1 MTIPFTN
8 IPSNLRTPLFFAEF
22 DNSQANTA
30 STTQRTLIIGQ
41 ALPESSL
48 PANVPLLVSST
59 ATVAG
64 LAGAGSMLHGQ
75 MAAYLANDTAG
86 EVYLLPLSDTDAM
99 VAATGKITVT
109 TPASA
114 TGVIS
119 LYIGGIR
126 VQTTVVAT
134 DDANAVATALAAA
147 IEGKPELP
155 VTVVHTES
163 VAAEDG
169 IIVLTAKN
177 KGAHGNN
184 IDLRLNY
191 LGSAG
196 GEVTPDSLVLTI
208 TPMAGGAGTP
218 ELAGGLAN
226 LQDRTFDFIINP
238 YTDTTSLD
246 AIKAFLSDST
256 GRWSYSQQ
264 LYGHSFAAQSGT
276 YGQLTAAGELR
287 NDQHASLLGMH
298 NSPTPAYI
306 WSAAY
311 VGAIAQS
318 LRNDPGR
325 PLQTLTVSGVLA
337 PPLSSRFTLTE
348 RNNLLHSG
356 ISTMTVAD
364 DGTVQVENIITT
376 YQTNKY
382 GAEDDS
388 YLQIET
394 LFLLMFVTR
403 YLRTQVTSKF
413 ARMKLAAD
421 GTRFATGSAIITP
434 NVIRA
439 ELIAQYQ
446 TLEFNGYVQD
456 AKGFARGLIVEKNA
470 SNPNRV
476 DVLWTGVLINQLR
489 IFAVLNQF
497 RLQAAV

>member
-30 STTQRTLIIGQ
+30 TTTQRTLIIGQ
-41 ALPESSL
+41 TLDSSTL
-48 PANVPLLVSST
+48 PADVPVLVSSV

-64 LAGAGSMLHGQ
+64 LCGAGSMLHGQ

-86 EVYLLPLSDTDAM
+86 EIYILPLSDATGM
-99 VAATGKITVT
+99 IAAVGKITVT
-109 TPASA
+109 TQSSA

-119 LYIGGIR
+119 LYIAGRRIQ
-126 VQTTVVAT
+126 VAVVAT
-134 DDANAVATALAAA
+134 DDVATIATALTTTINTATS
-147 IEGKPELP
+147 LP
-155 VTVVHTES
+155 VTAT
-163 VAAEDG
+163 AEDA
-169 IIVLTAKN
+169 IITITAKN
-177 KGAHGNN
+177 KGAHGNTL
-184 IDLRLNY
+184 DFRLNY

-196 GEVTPDSLVLTI
+196 GETTPESLVLTF
-208 TPMAGGAGTP
+208 TPMAGGAGAP
-218 ELAGGLAN
+218 EMDDALAN

-238 YTDTTSLD
+238 YTDTASLNK
-246 AIKAFLSDST
+246 IKEFLSDST
-256 GRWSYSQQ
+256 GRWSYAEQ

-287 NDQHASLLGMH
+287 NDQHASLLGV
-298 NSPTPAYI
+298 NGSPTPSYI

-325 PLQTLTVSGVLA
+325 PLQTLAISGVLA
-337 PPLSSRFTLTE
+337 PPLASRFTLTE

-356 ISTMTVAD
+356 ISTVTVAD
-364 DGTVQVENIITT
+364 DSTVQVENIITT
-376 YQTNKY
+376 YQKNKY

-403 YLRTQVTSKF
+403 FLRIQVTSKF

-421 GTRFATGSAIITP
+421 GTRFAPGSAIITP

-456 AKGFARGLIVEKNA
+456 AKGFAKGLIVEKSA

-497 RLQAAV
+497 RLQASA

>member
-1 MTIPFTN
+1 MTIPFTH

-30 STTQRTLIIGQ
+30 TTTQRTLIIGQ
-41 ALPESSL
+41 MLNAGTL
-48 PANVPLLVSST
+48 PADVPVLVSSV

-64 LAGAGSMLHGQ
+64 QCGAGSMLHGQ
-75 MAAYLANDTAG
+75 MAAYLANDIAG
-86 EVYLLPLSDTDAM
+86 EIYILPLADTEAM

-109 TPASA
+109 TQASA

-119 LYIGGIR
+119 LYIAGIR
-126 VQTTVVAT
+126 VQVA
-134 DDANAVATALAAA
+134 AVATALTAA
-147 IEGKPELP
+147 INTTTSLP
-155 VTVVHTES
+155 VT
-163 VAAEDG
+163 AAAVDAV
-169 IIVLTAKN
+169 ITLTAKN
-177 KGAHGNN
+177 KGAHGNT

-196 GEVTPDSLVLTI
+196 GETTPDSLVLAF
-208 TPMAGGAGTP
+208 TPMAGGAGAP
-218 ELAGGLAN
+218 ELDDALAN

-238 YTDTTSLD
+238 YTDTASLNK
-246 AIKAFLSDST
+246 IKDFLSDST
-256 GRWSYSQQ
+256 GRWSYAEQ

-287 NDQHASLLGMH
+287 NDQHASLLGV
-298 NSPTPAYI
+298 NGSPTPSYI

-325 PLQTLTVSGVLA
+325 PLQTLTISGVLA
-337 PPLSSRFTLTE
+337 PPLASRFTLTE

-356 ISTMTVAD
+356 ISTVTTAD

-376 YQTNKY
+376 YQKNKY

-403 YLRTQVTSKF
+403 FLRTQVTSKF

-421 GTRFATGSAIITP
+421 GTRFAPGSAIITP
-434 NVIRA
+434 NIIRA

-456 AKGFARGLIVEKNA
+456 AKGFAKGLIVEKSA

-497 RLQAAV
+497 RLQASA

>member
-1 MTIPFTN
+1 MTIPFTD

-30 STTQRTLIIGQ
+30 TTTQRTLIIGQ
-41 ALPESSL
+41 MLNSGTL
-48 PANVPLLVSST
+48 PADVPVLVSSV

-64 LAGAGSMLHGQ
+64 QCGVGSMLHGQ
-75 MAAYLANDTAG
+75 MAAYLANDIAG
-86 EVYLLPLSDTDAM
+86 EVYILPLADTKAM

-109 TPASA
+109 TQASA

-119 LYIGGIR
+119 LYIAGIR
-126 VQTTVVAT
+126 VQVAVVAT
-134 DDANAVATALAAA
+134 DEVAAVATALTAA
-147 IEGKPELP
+147 INTATSLP
-155 VTVVHTES
+155 VT
-163 VAAEDG
+163 AAAVDAV
-169 IIVLTAKN
+169 ITLTAKN
-177 KGAHGNN
+177 KGAHGNT

-196 GEVTPDSLVLTI
+196 GETTPDSLVLAF
-208 TPMAGGAGTP
+208 TPMAGGAGAP
-218 ELAGGLAN
+218 ELDDALAN

-238 YTDTTSLD
+238 YTDTASLNK
-246 AIKAFLSDST
+246 IKEFLSDNT
-256 GRWSYSQQ
+256 GRWSYAEQ

-287 NDQHASLLGMH
+287 NDQHASLLGV
-298 NSPTPAYI
+298 NGSPTPSYI

-325 PLQTLTVSGVLA
+325 PLQTLAISGVLA
-337 PPLSSRFTLTE
+337 PPLANRFTLTE

-356 ISTMTVAD
+356 ISTVTVAD

-376 YQTNKY
+376 YQKNKY

-403 YLRTQVTSKF
+403 FLRAQVTSKF

-421 GTRFATGSAIITP
+421 GTRFAPGSAIITP

-456 AKGFARGLIVEKNA
+456 AKGFAKGLIVEKSA

-497 RLQAAV
+497 RLQASA

>member
-30 STTQRTLIIGQ
+30 TTTQRTLIMGQ
-41 ALPESSL
+41 MLTDGTL
-48 PANVPLLVSST
+48 PANIPVLVSSV

-64 LAGAGSMLHGQ
+64 QCGAGSMLHGQ

-86 EVYLLPLSDTDAM
+86 EIYILPLSDTTAM

-109 TPASA
+109 TQASA

-119 LYIGGIR
+119 LYIAGIR
-126 VQTTVVAT
+126 VQVAVVAT
-134 DDANAVATALAAA
+134 DEVAVVATALTAA
-147 IEGKPELP
+147 INTTASLP
-155 VTVVHTES
+155 VT
-163 VAAEDG
+163 AAAVDAV
-169 IIVLTAKN
+169 ITLTAKN
-177 KGAHGNN
+177 KGAHGNT

-196 GEVTPDSLVLTI
+196 GETTPDSLVLTF
-208 TPMAGGAGTP
+208 TPMAGGAGAP
-218 ELAGGLAN
+218 ELDDALAN

-238 YTDTTSLD
+238 YTDTASLNK
-246 AIKAFLSDST
+246 IKEFLSDST
-256 GRWSYSQQ
+256 GRWSYAEQ

-287 NDQHASLLGMH
+287 NDQHASLLGV
-298 NSPTPAYI
+298 NGSPTPSYI

-325 PLQTLTVSGVLA
+325 PLQTLTISGVLA
-337 PPLSSRFTLTE
+337 PPLANRFTLTE

-356 ISTMTVAD
+356 ISTVTVTD

-376 YQTNKY
+376 YQKNKY

-403 YLRTQVTSKF
+403 FLRTQVTSKF
-413 ARMKLAAD
+413 ARMKLAAN
-421 GTRFATGSAIITP
+421 GTRFAPGSAIITP

-456 AKGFARGLIVEKNA
+456 AKGFAKGLIVEKSA

-497 RLQAAV
+497 RLQASA

>member
-1 MTIPFTN
+1 MTIPFTH

-30 STTQRTLIIGQ
+30 TTTQRTLIIGQ
-41 ALPESSL
+41 MLNVGTL
-48 PANVPLLVSST
+48 PADVPVLVSSV

-64 LAGAGSMLHGQ
+64 QCGAGSMLHGQ
-75 MAAYLANDTAG
+75 MAAYLANDIAG
-86 EVYLLPLSDTDAM
+86 EIYILPLADTEAM

-109 TPASA
+109 TQASA

-119 LYIGGIR
+119 LYIAGIR
-126 VQTTVVAT
+126 VQVAVVAT
-134 DDANAVATALAAA
+134 DEVAAVATALTAA
-147 IEGKPELP
+147 INTTISLP
-155 VTVVHTES
+155 VT
-163 VAAEDG
+163 AAAVDAV
-169 IIVLTAKN
+169 ITLTAKN
-177 KGAHGNN
+177 KGAHGNT

-196 GEVTPDSLVLTI
+196 SETTPDSLVLAF
-208 TPMAGGAGTP
+208 TPMAGGAGVP
-218 ELAGGLAN
+218 ELDDALAN

-238 YTDTTSLD
+238 YTDTASLNK
-246 AIKAFLSDST
+246 IKDFLSDST
-256 GRWSYSQQ
+256 GRWSYAEQ

-287 NDQHASLLGMH
+287 NDQHASLLGV
-298 NSPTPAYI
+298 NGSPTPSYI

-325 PLQTLTVSGVLA
+325 PLQTLAISGVLA
-337 PPLSSRFTLTE
+337 PPLASRFTLTE

-356 ISTMTVAD
+356 ISTVTTAD

-376 YQTNKY
+376 YQKNKY

-403 YLRTQVTSKF
+403 FLRTQVTSKF

-421 GTRFATGSAIITP
+421 GTRFAPGSAIITP

-456 AKGFARGLIVEKNA
+456 AKGFAKGLIVEKSA

-497 RLQAAV
+497 RLQASA

>member
-30 STTQRTLIIGQ
+30 TTTQRTLIIGQ
-41 ALPESSL
+41 MLDSSTL
-48 PANVPLLVSST
+48 PADVPVLVSSV

-64 LAGAGSMLHGQ
+64 QCGAGSMLHGQ
-75 MAAYLANDTAG
+75 MAAYLSNDTAG
-86 EVYLLPLSDTDAM
+86 EIYILPLSDATAM

-109 TPASA
+109 TQASA

-119 LYIGGIR
+119 LYIAGIR
-126 VQTTVVAT
+126 VQVAVVAT
-134 DDANAVATALAAA
+134 DEVAAVATALTDA
-147 IEGKPELP
+147 INTTASLP
-155 VTVVHTES
+155 VT
-163 VAAEDG
+163 AAAVDAV
-169 IIVLTAKN
+169 ITLTAKN
-177 KGAHGNN
+177 KGAHGNTL
-184 IDLRLNY
+184 DLRLNY

-196 GEVTPDSLVLTI
+196 GETTPDSLVLTF
-208 TPMAGGAGTP
+208 TPMAGGAGAP
-218 ELAGGLAN
+218 ELDDALAN

-238 YTDTTSLD
+238 YTDTASLNK
-246 AIKAFLSDST
+246 IKEFLSDST
-256 GRWSYSQQ
+256 GRWSYAEQ

-287 NDQHASLLGMH
+287 NDQHASLLGV
-298 NSPTPAYI
+298 NSSPTPSYI

-325 PLQTLTVSGVLA
+325 PLQTLAISGVLA
-337 PPLSSRFTLTE
+337 PPLASRFTLTE

-356 ISTMTVAD
+356 ISTVTVTD

-376 YQTNKY
+376 YQKNKY

-403 YLRTQVTSKF
+403 FLRTQVTSKF
-413 ARMKLAAD
+413 ARMKLAAN
-421 GTRFATGSAIITP
+421 GTRFAPGSAIITP

-456 AKGFARGLIVEKNA
+456 AKGFAKGLIVEKSA

-497 RLQAAV
+497 RLQASA

>member
-1 MTIPFTN
+1 MTIPFNN

-30 STTQRTLIIGQ
+30 TTTQRTLIIGQ
-41 ALPESSL
+41 MLASGSL
-48 PANVPLLVSST
+48 PADIPVPVSSV

-64 LAGAGSMLHGQ
+64 QAGAGSMLHGQ
-75 MAAYLANDTAG
+75 MAAYLANDIAG
-86 EVYLLPLSDTDAM
+86 EIYILPLSDAESM

-109 TPASA
+109 TQASA

-119 LYIGGIR
+119 LYIAGIR
-126 VQTTVVAT
+126 VQVAVVAT
-134 DDANAVATALAAA
+134 DEVAEIATALTSAINAASA
-147 IEGKPELP
+147 LP
-155 VTVVHTES
+155 VTAAA
-163 VAAEDG
+163 VAAV
-169 IIVLTAKN
+169 ITLTAKN
-177 KGAHGNN
+177 KGAHGNT

-196 GEVTPDSLVLTI
+196 GETTPDSLVLTF
-208 TPMAGGAGTP
+208 TPMAGGAGAP
-218 ELAGGLAN
+218 ELDDALAN

-238 YTDTTSLD
+238 YTDTASLNK
-246 AIKAFLSDST
+246 IKEFLSDST
-256 GRWSYSQQ
+256 GRWSYAEQ

-287 NDQHASLLGMH
+287 NDQHASLLGV
-298 NSPTPAYI
+298 NGSPTPSYI

-325 PLQTLTVSGVLA
+325 PLQTLAISGVLA
-337 PPLSSRFTLTE
+337 PPLANRFTLTE

-356 ISTMTVAD
+356 ISTVTVTD

-376 YQTNKY
+376 YQKNKY

-403 YLRTQVTSKF
+403 FLRTQVTSKF
-413 ARMKLAAD
+413 ARMKLAAN
-421 GTRFATGSAIITP
+421 GTRFAPGSAIITP

-456 AKGFARGLIVEKNA
+456 AKGFAKGLIVEKNA

-497 RLQAAV
+497 RLQASA

>member
-1 MTIPFTN
+1 MTIPFTH

-30 STTQRTLIIGQ
+30 TTTQRTLIIGQ
-41 ALPESSL
+41 MLNAGTL
-48 PANVPLLVSST
+48 PADVPVLVSSV

-64 LAGAGSMLHGQ
+64 QCGAGSMLHGQ
-75 MAAYLANDTAG
+75 MAAYLANDIAG
-86 EVYLLPLSDTDAM
+86 EIYILPLADTEAM

-109 TPASA
+109 TQASA

-119 LYIGGIR
+119 LYIAGIR
-126 VQTTVVAT
+126 VQVAVVAT
-134 DDANAVATALAAA
+134 DEVAAVATALTAA
-147 IEGKPELP
+147 INTTTSLP
-155 VTVVHTES
+155 VT
-163 VAAEDG
+163 AAAVDAV
-169 IIVLTAKN
+169 ITLTAKN
-177 KGAHGNN
+177 KGAHGNT

-196 GEVTPDSLVLTI
+196 GETTPDSLVLAF
-208 TPMAGGAGTP
+208 TPMAGGAGAP
-218 ELAGGLAN
+218 ELDDALAN

-238 YTDTTSLD
+238 YTDTASLNK
-246 AIKAFLSDST
+246 IKDFLSDST
-256 GRWSYSQQ
+256 GRWSYAEQ

-287 NDQHASLLGMH
+287 NDQHASLLGV
-298 NSPTPAYI
+298 NGSPTPSYI

-325 PLQTLTVSGVLA
+325 PLQTLTISGVLA
-337 PPLSSRFTLTE
+337 PPLASRFTLTE

-356 ISTMTVAD
+356 ISTVTTAD

-376 YQTNKY
+376 YQKNKY

-403 YLRTQVTSKF
+403 FLRTQVTSKF
-413 ARMKLAAD
+413 ARMKLAAN
-421 GTRFATGSAIITP
+421 GTRFAPGSAIITP
-434 NVIRA
+434 NIIRA

-456 AKGFARGLIVEKNA
+456 AKGFAKGLIVEKSA

-497 RLQAAV
+497 RLQASA

>member
-30 STTQRTLIIGQ
+30 TTTQRTLIMGQ
-41 ALPESSL
+41 MLTDGTL
-48 PANVPLLVSST
+48 PANIPVLVSSV

-64 LAGAGSMLHGQ
+64 QCGAGSMLHGQ

-86 EVYLLPLSDTDAM
+86 EIYILPLSDATAM

-109 TPASA
+109 TQASA

-119 LYIGGIR
+119 LYIAGIR
-126 VQTTVVAT
+126 VQVAVVAT
-134 DDANAVATALAAA
+134 DEVAAVATALTAA
-147 IEGKPELP
+147 INTTASLP
-155 VTVVHTES
+155 VT
-163 VAAEDG
+163 AAAVG
-169 IIVLTAKN
+169 AVITLTAKN
-177 KGAHGNN
+177 KGAHGNTL
-184 IDLRLNY
+184 DLRLNY

-196 GEVTPDSLVLTI
+196 GETTPDSLVLTF
-208 TPMAGGAGTP
+208 TPMVGGAGAP
-218 ELAGGLAN
+218 ELDDALAN

-238 YTDTTSLD
+238 YTDTASLNK
-246 AIKAFLSDST
+246 IKEFLSDST
-256 GRWSYSQQ
+256 GRWSYAEQ

-287 NDQHASLLGMH
+287 NDQHASLLGV
-298 NSPTPAYI
+298 NGSPTPSYI

-325 PLQTLTVSGVLA
+325 PLQTLAISGVLA
-337 PPLSSRFTLTE
+337 PPLASRFTLTE

-356 ISTMTVAD
+356 ISTVTVTD

-376 YQTNKY
+376 YQKNKY

-421 GTRFATGSAIITP
+421 GTRFAPGSAIITP
-434 NVIRA
+434 NIIRA

-456 AKGFARGLIVEKNA
+456 AKGFAKGLIVEKSA

-497 RLQAAV
+497 RLQASA

>member
-1 MTIPFTN
+1 MTIPLTH

-30 STTQRTLIIGQ
+30 TTTQRTLIIGQ
-41 ALPESSL
+41 MLNAGTL
-48 PANVPLLVSST
+48 PADVPVLVSSV

-64 LAGAGSMLHGQ
+64 QCGAGSMLHGQ
-75 MAAYLANDTAG
+75 MAAYLANDIAG
-86 EVYLLPLSDTDAM
+86 EIYILPLADTEAM

-109 TPASA
+109 TQASA

-119 LYIGGIR
+119 LYIAGIR
-126 VQTTVVAT
+126 VQVAVVAT
-134 DDANAVATALAAA
+134 DEVAAVATALTAA
-147 IEGKPELP
+147 INTTISLP
-155 VTVVHTES
+155 VT
-163 VAAEDG
+163 AAAVDAV
-169 IIVLTAKN
+169 ITLTAKN
-177 KGAHGNN
+177 KGAHGNT

-196 GEVTPDSLVLTI
+196 GETTPDSLVLAF
-208 TPMAGGAGTP
+208 TPMAGGAGVP
-218 ELAGGLAN
+218 ELDDALAN

-238 YTDTTSLD
+238 YTDTASLNK
-246 AIKAFLSDST
+246 IKDFLSDST
-256 GRWSYSQQ
+256 GRWSYAEQ

-287 NDQHASLLGMH
+287 NDQHASLLGV
-298 NSPTPAYI
+298 NGSPTPSYI

-325 PLQTLTVSGVLA
+325 PLQTLTISGVLA
-337 PPLSSRFTLTE
+337 PPLASRFTLTE

-356 ISTMTVAD
+356 ISTVTTAD

-376 YQTNKY
+376 YQKNKY

-403 YLRTQVTSKF
+403 FLRTQVTSKF

-421 GTRFATGSAIITP
+421 GTRFAPGSAIITP
-434 NVIRA
+434 NIIRA

-456 AKGFARGLIVEKNA
+456 AKGFAKGLIVEKSA

-497 RLQAAV
+497 RLQASA

>member
-30 STTQRTLIIGQ
+30 TTTQRTLIIGQ
-41 ALPESSL
+41 MLATGSL
-48 PANVPLLVSST
+48 PADIPVLVSSA

-64 LAGAGSMLHGQ
+64 QCGAGSMLHGQ
-75 MAAYLANDTAG
+75 MTAYLANDTAG
-86 EVYLLPLSDTDAM
+86 EIYILPLSDAEAM
-99 VAATGKITVT
+99 VAAVGNINVT
-109 TPASA
+109 TQASA

-119 LYIGGIR
+119 LYIAGIR
-126 VQTTVVAT
+126 VQVAVVAT
-134 DDANAVATALAAA
+134 DEVATIATALTAA
-147 IEGKPELP
+147 INAETSLP
-155 VTVVHTES
+155 VIATVADAVIT
-163 VAAEDG
+163 
-169 IIVLTAKN
+169 LTAKN
-177 KGAHGNN
+177 KGAHGNT

-196 GEVTPDSLVLTI
+196 GETTPDSLVLTF
-208 TPMAGGAGTP
+208 TPMAGGAGAP
-218 ELAGGLAN
+218 ELDDALAN

-238 YTDTTSLD
+238 YTDTASLNK
-246 AIKAFLSDST
+246 IKEFLSDST
-256 GRWSYSQQ
+256 GRWSYAEQ

-287 NDQHASLLGMH
+287 NDQHASLLGV
-298 NSPTPAYI
+298 NGSPTPSYI

-325 PLQTLTVSGVLA
+325 PLQTLAISGVLA
-337 PPLSSRFTLTE
+337 PPLASRFTLTE

-356 ISTMTVAD
+356 ISTVTVTD

-376 YQTNKY
+376 YQKNKY

-403 YLRTQVTSKF
+403 FLRTQVTSKF
-413 ARMKLAAD
+413 ARMKLAAN
-421 GTRFATGSAIITP
+421 GTRFAPGSAIITP

-456 AKGFARGLIVEKNA
+456 AKGFAKGLIVEKSA

-497 RLQAAV
+497 RLQASA

>member
-30 STTQRTLIIGQ
+30 TTTQRTLIMGQ
-41 ALPESSL
+41 MLDEGTL
-48 PANVPLLVSST
+48 PADMPVLVSSV

-64 LAGAGSMLHGQ
+64 QCGAGSMLHGQ

-86 EVYLLPLSDTDAM
+86 EIYILPLSDAESM

-109 TPASA
+109 TQASA

-119 LYIGGIR
+119 LYIAGIR
-126 VQTTVVAT
+126 VQVAVVAT
-134 DDANAVATALAAA
+134 DDVAAIATALTAA
-147 IEGKPELP
+147 INAASALP
-155 VTVVHTES
+155 VTA
-163 VAAEDG
+163 VAVEAV
-169 IIVLTAKN
+169 ITLTAKN
-177 KGAHGNN
+177 KGAHGNT

-191 LGSAG
+191 LGSTG
-196 GEVTPDSLVLTI
+196 GETTPDSLVLTF
-208 TPMAGGAGTP
+208 TPMAGGAGAP
-218 ELAGGLAN
+218 ELDDALAN

-238 YTDTTSLD
+238 YTDTASLNK
-246 AIKAFLSDST
+246 IKEFLSDST

-287 NDQHASLLGMH
+287 NDQHASLLGV
-298 NSPTPAYI
+298 NGSPTPSYV

-311 VGAIAQS
+311 VGGIAQS

-325 PLQTLTVSGVLA
+325 PLQTLAISGVLA
-337 PPLSSRFTLTE
+337 PPLASRFTLTE

-356 ISTMTVAD
+356 ISTVTTAD

-376 YQTNKY
+376 YQKNKY

-403 YLRTQVTSKF
+403 FLRTQVTSKF

-421 GTRFATGSAIITP
+421 GTRFAPGSAIITP

-456 AKGFARGLIVEKNA
+456 AKGFAKGLIVEKSA

-497 RLQAAV
+497 RLQASA

>member
-30 STTQRTLIIGQ
+30 TTTQRTLIIGQ
-41 ALPESSL
+41 MLNSGTL
-48 PANVPLLVSST
+48 PADVPVLVSSV

-64 LAGAGSMLHGQ
+64 QCGAGSMLHGQ
-75 MAAYLANDTAG
+75 MAAYLGNDIAG
-86 EVYLLPLSDTDAM
+86 EIYLLPLADTESM

-109 TPASA
+109 TQASA

-119 LYIGGIR
+119 LYIAGIR
-126 VQTTVVAT
+126 VQVAVVAT
-134 DDANAVATALAAA
+134 DEVAAVATALTAA
-147 IEGKPELP
+147 INTTASLP
-155 VTVVHTES
+155 VT
-163 VAAEDG
+163 AAAVG
-169 IIVLTAKN
+169 AVITLTAKN
-177 KGAHGNN
+177 KGAHGNTL
-184 IDLRLNY
+184 DLRLNY

-196 GEVTPDSLVLTI
+196 GETTPDSLVLTF
-208 TPMAGGAGTP
+208 TPMAGGAGAP
-218 ELAGGLAN
+218 ELDDALAN

-238 YTDTTSLD
+238 YTDTASLNK
-246 AIKAFLSDST
+246 IKEFLSDST
-256 GRWSYSQQ
+256 GRWSYAEQ

-287 NDQHASLLGMH
+287 NDQHASLLGV
-298 NSPTPAYI
+298 NGSPTPSYI

-325 PLQTLTVSGVLA
+325 PLQTLAISGVLA

-356 ISTMTVAD
+356 ISTVTVTD

-376 YQTNKY
+376 YQKNKY

-421 GTRFATGSAIITP
+421 SARFAPGSAIITP
-434 NVIRA
+434 NIIRA

-456 AKGFARGLIVEKNA
+456 AKGFAKGLIVEKSA

-497 RLQAAV
+497 RLQASA

>member
-1 MTIPFTN
+1 MTIPFTH

-30 STTQRTLIIGQ
+30 TTTQRTLIIGQ
-41 ALPESSL
+41 MLNSGTL
-48 PANVPLLVSST
+48 PADVPVLVSSV

-64 LAGAGSMLHGQ
+64 QCGAGSMLHGQ
-75 MAAYLANDTAG
+75 MAAYLANDIAG
-86 EVYLLPLSDTDAM
+86 EIYILPLADTEAM

-109 TPASA
+109 TQASA

-119 LYIGGIR
+119 LYIAGIR
-126 VQTTVVAT
+126 VQVAVVAT
-134 DDANAVATALAAA
+134 DEVAAVATALTAA
-147 IEGKPELP
+147 INTTTSLP
-155 VTVVHTES
+155 VT
-163 VAAEDG
+163 AAAVDAV
-169 IIVLTAKN
+169 ITLTAKN
-177 KGAHGNN
+177 KGAHGNT

-196 GEVTPDSLVLTI
+196 GETTPDSLVLAF
-208 TPMAGGAGTP
+208 TPMAGGAGAP
-218 ELAGGLAN
+218 ELDDALAN

-238 YTDTTSLD
+238 YTDTASLNK
-246 AIKAFLSDST
+246 IKDFLSDST
-256 GRWSYSQQ
+256 GRWSYAEQ

-287 NDQHASLLGMH
+287 NDQHASLLGV
-298 NSPTPAYI
+298 NGSPTPSYI

-325 PLQTLTVSGVLA
+325 PLQTLTISGVLA
-337 PPLSSRFTLTE
+337 PPLASRFTLTE

-356 ISTMTVAD
+356 ISTITTAD

-376 YQTNKY
+376 YQKNKY

-403 YLRTQVTSKF
+403 FLRTQVTSKF

-421 GTRFATGSAIITP
+421 GTRFAPGSAIITP

-456 AKGFARGLIVEKNA
+456 AKGFAKGLIVEKSA

-497 RLQAAV
+497 RLQASA

>member
-30 STTQRTLIIGQ
+30 TTTQRTLIIGQ
-41 ALPESSL
+41 MLTDGTL
-48 PANVPLLVSST
+48 PANIPVLVSSV

-64 LAGAGSMLHGQ
+64 QCGAGSMLHGQ

-86 EVYLLPLSDTDAM
+86 EIYILPLSDATAM

-109 TPASA
+109 TQASA

-119 LYIGGIR
+119 LYIAGIR
-126 VQTTVVAT
+126 VQVAVVAT
-134 DDANAVATALAAA
+134 DEVAAVATALTAAINTTASIPVTAAA
-147 IEGKPELP
+147 VGAVI
-155 VTVVHTES
+155 T
-163 VAAEDG
+163 
-169 IIVLTAKN
+169 LTAKN
-177 KGAHGNN
+177 KGAHGNTL
-184 IDLRLNY
+184 DLRLNY

-196 GEVTPDSLVLTI
+196 GETTPDSLVLTF
-208 TPMAGGAGTP
+208 TPMAGGAGAP
-218 ELAGGLAN
+218 ELDDALAN

-238 YTDTTSLD
+238 YTDTASLNK
-246 AIKAFLSDST
+246 IKEFLSDST
-256 GRWSYSQQ
+256 GRWSYAEQ

-287 NDQHASLLGMH
+287 NDQHASLLGV
-298 NSPTPAYI
+298 NGSPTPSYI

-325 PLQTLTVSGVLA
+325 PLQTLAISGVLA
-337 PPLSSRFTLTE
+337 PPLASRFTLTE

-356 ISTMTVAD
+356 ISTVTVTD

-376 YQTNKY
+376 YQKNKY

-403 YLRTQVTSKF
+403 FLRTQVTSKF
-413 ARMKLAAD
+413 ARMKLAAN
-421 GTRFATGSAIITP
+421 GTRFAPGSAIITP

-456 AKGFARGLIVEKNA
+456 AKGFAKGLIVEKSA

-497 RLQAAV
+497 RLQASA

>member
-1 MTIPFTN
+1 MTIPFTD

-30 STTQRTLIIGQ
+30 TTTQRTLIMGQ
-41 ALPESSL
+41 MLTDGTL
-48 PANVPLLVSST
+48 PANIPVLVSSV

-64 LAGAGSMLHGQ
+64 QCGAGSMLHGQ

-86 EVYLLPLSDTDAM
+86 EIYILPLSDATAM

-109 TPASA
+109 TQASA

-119 LYIGGIR
+119 LYIAGIR
-126 VQTTVVAT
+126 VQVAVVAT
-134 DDANAVATALAAA
+134 DEVAAVATALTAA
-147 IEGKPELP
+147 INTTASLP
-155 VTVVHTES
+155 VT
-163 VAAEDG
+163 AAAVG
-169 IIVLTAKN
+169 AVITLTAKN
-177 KGAHGNN
+177 KGAHGNTL
-184 IDLRLNY
+184 DLRLNY

-196 GEVTPDSLVLTI
+196 GETTPDSLVLTF
-208 TPMAGGAGTP
+208 TPMAGGAGAP
-218 ELAGGLAN
+218 ELDDALAN

-238 YTDTTSLD
+238 YTDTASLNK
-246 AIKAFLSDST
+246 IKEFLSDST
-256 GRWSYSQQ
+256 GRWSYAEQ

-287 NDQHASLLGMH
+287 NDQHASLLGV
-298 NSPTPAYI
+298 NGSPTPSYL

-325 PLQTLTVSGVLA
+325 PLQTLAISGVLA
-337 PPLSSRFTLTE
+337 PPLASRFTLTE

-356 ISTMTVAD
+356 ISTVTVTD

-376 YQTNKY
+376 YQKNKY

-403 YLRTQVTSKF
+403 FLRTQVTSKF
-413 ARMKLAAD
+413 ARMKLAAN
-421 GTRFATGSAIITP
+421 GTRFAPGSAIITP

-456 AKGFARGLIVEKNA
+456 AKGFAKGLIVEKSA

-497 RLQAAV
+497 RLQASA

>member
-41 ALPESSL
+41 TRAGSTL
-48 PANVPLLVSST
+48 PANIPLLVSST

-64 LAGAGSMLHGQ
+64 LSGAGSMLHGQ

-86 EVYLLPLSDTDAM
+86 EIYLLPLSDADSM
-99 VAATGKITVT
+99 VAAIGKITINT
-109 TPASA
+109 AASE

-134 DDANAVATALAAA
+134 DSVSTIAAALAAA
-147 IEGKPELP
+147 IENQPELP
-155 VTVVHTES
+155 VTVVHTGDMVSEGA
-163 VAAEDG
+163 VV
-169 IIVLTAKN
+169 VLEAKN

-191 LGSAG
+191 LGNAG
-196 GEVTPDSLVLTI
+196 GEITPESLVLMI
-208 TPMAGGAGTP
+208 TPMAGGAGAP
-218 ELAGGLAN
+218 ELADGLAN

-238 YTDTTSLD
+238 YTDTASLD
-246 AIKAFLSDST
+246 AIKDFLSDST
-256 GRWSYSQQ
+256 GRWSYRQQ

-287 NDQHASLLGMH
+287 NDQHASLLGIH
-298 NSPTPAYI
+298 NSPTPAHI

-325 PLQTLTVSGVLA
+325 PLQTLAIRGVLA

-356 ISTMTVAD
+356 ISTVTVA
-364 DGTVQVENIITT
+364 
-376 YQTNKY
+376 
-382 GAEDDS
+382 DDS

-403 YLRTQVTSKF
+403 FLRTQVTSKF

-421 GTRFATGSAIITP
+421 GTRFAPGSAIITP

-456 AKGFARGLIVEKNA
+456 AKGFARGLIVEKSA

>member
-30 STTQRTLIIGQ
+30 TTTQRTLIMGQ
-41 ALPESSL
+41 MLTDGTL
-48 PANVPLLVSST
+48 PANIPVLVSSV

-64 LAGAGSMLHGQ
+64 QCGAGSMLHGQ

-86 EVYLLPLSDTDAM
+86 EIYILPLSDTTAM

-109 TPASA
+109 TQASA

-119 LYIGGIR
+119 LYIAGIR
-126 VQTTVVAT
+126 VQVAVVAT
-134 DDANAVATALAAA
+134 DEVAAVATALTAA
-147 IEGKPELP
+147 INTTASLP
-155 VTVVHTES
+155 VT
-163 VAAEDG
+163 AAAVDAV
-169 IIVLTAKN
+169 ITLTAKN
-177 KGAHGNN
+177 KGAHGNT

-196 GEVTPDSLVLTI
+196 GETTPDSLVLTF
-208 TPMAGGAGTP
+208 TPMAGGAGAP
-218 ELAGGLAN
+218 ELDDALAN

-238 YTDTTSLD
+238 YTDTASLNK
-246 AIKAFLSDST
+246 IKEFLSDST
-256 GRWSYSQQ
+256 GRWSYAEQ

-287 NDQHASLLGMH
+287 NDQHASLLGV
-298 NSPTPAYI
+298 NGSPTPSYI

-325 PLQTLTVSGVLA
+325 PLQTLTISGVLA
-337 PPLSSRFTLTE
+337 PPLANRFTLTE

-356 ISTMTVAD
+356 ISTVTVTD

-376 YQTNKY
+376 YQKNKY

-403 YLRTQVTSKF
+403 FLRTQVTSKF
-413 ARMKLAAD
+413 ARMKLAAN
-421 GTRFATGSAIITP
+421 GTRFAPGSAIITP

-456 AKGFARGLIVEKNA
+456 AKGFAKGLIVEKSA

-497 RLQAAV
+497 RLQASA

>member
-30 STTQRTLIIGQ
+30 TTTQRTLIIGQ
-41 ALPESSL
+41 MLDSSTL
-48 PANVPLLVSST
+48 PADVPVLVSSV

-64 LAGAGSMLHGQ
+64 QCGAGSMLHGQ

-86 EVYLLPLSDTDAM
+86 EIYILPLRDATAM

-109 TPASA
+109 TQASA

-119 LYIGGIR
+119 LYIAGIR
-126 VQTTVVAT
+126 VQVAVVAT
-134 DDANAVATALAAA
+134 DEVAAVATALTAA
-147 IEGKPELP
+147 INTTASLP
-155 VTVVHTES
+155 VT
-163 VAAEDG
+163 AAAVG
-169 IIVLTAKN
+169 AVITLTAKN
-177 KGAHGNN
+177 KGAHGNTL
-184 IDLRLNY
+184 DLRLNY

-196 GEVTPDSLVLTI
+196 GETTPDSLVLTF
-208 TPMAGGAGTP
+208 TPMAGGAGAP
-218 ELAGGLAN
+218 ELDDALAN

-238 YTDTTSLD
+238 YTDTASLNK
-246 AIKAFLSDST
+246 IKEFLSDST
-256 GRWSYSQQ
+256 GRWSYAEQ

-287 NDQHASLLGMH
+287 NDQHASLLGV
-298 NSPTPAYI
+298 NGSPTPSYI

-325 PLQTLTVSGVLA
+325 PLQTLAISGVLA
-337 PPLSSRFTLTE
+337 PPLASRFTLTE

-356 ISTMTVAD
+356 ISTVTVTD

-376 YQTNKY
+376 YQKNKY

-421 GTRFATGSAIITP
+421 GTRFAPGSAIITP
-434 NVIRA
+434 NIIRA

-456 AKGFARGLIVEKNA
+456 AKGFAKGLIVEKNA

-497 RLQAAV
+497 RLQASA

>member
-30 STTQRTLIIGQ
+30 TTTQRTLIMGQ
-41 ALPESSL
+41 MLTDGTL
-48 PANVPLLVSST
+48 PANIPVLVSSV

-64 LAGAGSMLHGQ
+64 QCGAGSMLHGQ

-86 EVYLLPLSDTDAM
+86 EIYILPLSDTTAM

-109 TPASA
+109 TQASA

-119 LYIGGIR
+119 LYIAGIR
-126 VQTTVVAT
+126 VQVAVVAT
-134 DDANAVATALAAA
+134 DEVAAVATALTAA
-147 IEGKPELP
+147 INTTASLP
-155 VTVVHTES
+155 VT
-163 VAAEDG
+163 AAAVDAV
-169 IIVLTAKN
+169 ITLTAKN
-177 KGAHGNN
+177 KGAHGNT

-196 GEVTPDSLVLTI
+196 GETTPDSLVLTF
-208 TPMAGGAGTP
+208 TPMAGGAGAP
-218 ELAGGLAN
+218 ELDDALAN

-238 YTDTTSLD
+238 YTDTASLNK
-246 AIKAFLSDST
+246 IKEFLSDST
-256 GRWSYSQQ
+256 GRWSYAEQ

-287 NDQHASLLGMH
+287 NDQHASLLGV
-298 NSPTPAYI
+298 NGSPTPSYI

-325 PLQTLTVSGVLA
+325 PLQTLAISGVLA
-337 PPLSSRFTLTE
+337 PPLASRFTLTE

-356 ISTMTVAD
+356 ISTVTVTD

-376 YQTNKY
+376 YQKNKY

-403 YLRTQVTSKF
+403 FLRTQVTSKF
-413 ARMKLAAD
+413 ARMKLAAN
-421 GTRFATGSAIITP
+421 GTRFAPGSAIITP

-456 AKGFARGLIVEKNA
+456 AKGFAKGLIVEKSA

-497 RLQAAV
+497 RLQASA

>member
-30 STTQRTLIIGQ
+30 TTTQRTLIIGQ
-41 ALPESSL
+41 MLNSGTL
-48 PANVPLLVSST
+48 PADVPVLVSSV

-64 LAGAGSMLHGQ
+64 QCGAGSMLHGQ
-75 MAAYLANDTAG
+75 MAAYLGNDIAG
-86 EVYLLPLSDTDAM
+86 EIYLLPLADTESM

-109 TPASA
+109 TQASA

-119 LYIGGIR
+119 LYIAGIR
-126 VQTTVVAT
+126 VQVAVVAT
-134 DDANAVATALAAA
+134 DEVAAVATALTAA
-147 IEGKPELP
+147 INTTTSLP
-155 VTVVHTES
+155 VT
-163 VAAEDG
+163 AAAVDAV
-169 IIVLTAKN
+169 ITLTAKN
-177 KGAHGNN
+177 KGAHGNT

-196 GEVTPDSLVLTI
+196 GETTPDSLVLAF
-208 TPMAGGAGTP
+208 TPMAGGAGAP
-218 ELAGGLAN
+218 ELDDALAN
-226 LQDRTFDFIINP
+226 LQDRTFDFIVNP
-238 YTDTTSLD
+238 YTDTESLNK
-246 AIKAFLSDST
+246 IKDFLSDST
-256 GRWSYSQQ
+256 GRWSYAEQ

-287 NDQHASLLGMH
+287 NDQHASLLGV
-298 NSPTPAYI
+298 NGSPTPSYI

-325 PLQTLTVSGVLA
+325 PLQTLTISGVLA
-337 PPLSSRFTLTE
+337 PPLASRFTLTE

-356 ISTMTVAD
+356 ISTVTTAD

-376 YQTNKY
+376 YQKNKY

-403 YLRTQVTSKF
+403 FLRTQVTSKF

-421 GTRFATGSAIITP
+421 GTRFAPGSAIITP

-456 AKGFARGLIVEKNA
+456 AKGFAKGLIVEKSA

-497 RLQAAV
+497 RLQASA

>member
-30 STTQRTLIIGQ
+30 TTTQRTLIIGQ
-41 ALPESSL
+41 MLTDGTS
-48 PANVPLLVSST
+48 PANIPVLVSSV

-64 LAGAGSMLHGQ
+64 QAGAGSMLHGQ
-75 MAAYLANDTAG
+75 MAAYLANDIAG
-86 EVYLLPLSDTDAM
+86 EIYILPLSDAESM

-109 TPASA
+109 TQASA

-119 LYIGGIR
+119 LYIAGIR
-126 VQTTVVAT
+126 VQVAVVAT
-134 DDANAVATALAAA
+134 DEVAEIATALTSAINAASA
-147 IEGKPELP
+147 LP
-155 VTVVHTES
+155 VTAAA
-163 VAAEDG
+163 VAAV
-169 IIVLTAKN
+169 ITLTAKN
-177 KGAHGNN
+177 KGAHGNT

-196 GEVTPDSLVLTI
+196 GETTPDSLVLTF
-208 TPMAGGAGTP
+208 TPMAGGAGAP
-218 ELAGGLAN
+218 ELDDALAN

-238 YTDTTSLD
+238 YTDTASLNK
-246 AIKAFLSDST
+246 IKDFLSDST
-256 GRWSYSQQ
+256 GRWSYAEQ

-276 YGQLTAAGELR
+276 YGQLAAAGELR
-287 NDQHASLLGMH
+287 NDQHASLLGV
-298 NSPTPAYI
+298 NGSPTPSYI

-325 PLQTLTVSGVLA
+325 PLQTLAISGVLA
-337 PPLSSRFTLTE
+337 PPLASRFTLTE

-356 ISTMTVAD
+356 ISTVTVTD

-376 YQTNKY
+376 YQKNKY

-403 YLRTQVTSKF
+403 FLRTQVTSKF
-413 ARMKLAAD
+413 ARMKLAAN
-421 GTRFATGSAIITP
+421 GTHFAPGSAIITP

-456 AKGFARGLIVEKNA
+456 AKGFAKGLIVEKSA

-497 RLQAAV
+497 RLQASA

>member
-1 MTIPFTN
+1 MTIPFTH

-30 STTQRTLIIGQ
+30 TTTQRTLIIGQ
-41 ALPESSL
+41 MLNAGTL
-48 PANVPLLVSST
+48 PADVPVLVSSV

-64 LAGAGSMLHGQ
+64 QCGAGSMLHGQ
-75 MAAYLANDTAG
+75 MAAYLANDIAG
-86 EVYLLPLSDTDAM
+86 EIYILPLADTEAM

-109 TPASA
+109 TQASA

-119 LYIGGIR
+119 LYIAGIR
-126 VQTTVVAT
+126 VQVAVVAT
-134 DDANAVATALAAA
+134 DEVAAVATALTAA
-147 IEGKPELP
+147 INTTTSLP
-155 VTVVHTES
+155 VT
-163 VAAEDG
+163 AAAVDAV
-169 IIVLTAKN
+169 ITLTAKN
-177 KGAHGNN
+177 KGAHGNT

-196 GEVTPDSLVLTI
+196 GETTPDSLVLAF
-208 TPMAGGAGTP
+208 TPMAGGAGAP
-218 ELAGGLAN
+218 ELDDALAN
-226 LQDRTFDFIINP
+226 LQDRTFDFIINS
-238 YTDTTSLD
+238 YTDTALLNK
-246 AIKAFLSDST
+246 IKDFLSGST
-256 GRWSYSQQ
+256 GRWSYAEQ

-287 NDQHASLLGMH
+287 NDQHASLLGV
-298 NSPTPAYI
+298 NGSPTPSYI

-325 PLQTLTVSGVLA
+325 PLQTLTISGVLA
-337 PPLSSRFTLTE
+337 PPLASRFTLTE

-356 ISTMTVAD
+356 ISTVTTAD

-376 YQTNKY
+376 YQKNKY

-403 YLRTQVTSKF
+403 FLRTQVTSKF

-421 GTRFATGSAIITP
+421 GTRFAPGSAIITP
-434 NVIRA
+434 NIIRA

-456 AKGFARGLIVEKNA
+456 AKGFAKGLIVEKSA

-497 RLQAAV
+497 RLQASA

>member
-30 STTQRTLIIGQ
+30 TTTQRTLIMGQ
-41 ALPESSL
+41 MLTDGTL
-48 PANVPLLVSST
+48 PANIPVLVSSV

-64 LAGAGSMLHGQ
+64 QCGAGSMLHGQ

-86 EVYLLPLSDTDAM
+86 EIYILPLSDATAM

-109 TPASA
+109 TQASA

-119 LYIGGIR
+119 LYIAGIR
-126 VQTTVVAT
+126 VQVAVVAT
-134 DDANAVATALAAA
+134 DEVAAVATALTAA
-147 IEGKPELP
+147 INTTASLP
-155 VTVVHTES
+155 VT
-163 VAAEDG
+163 AAAVDAV
-169 IIVLTAKN
+169 ITLTAKN
-177 KGAHGNN
+177 KGAHGNTL
-184 IDLRLNY
+184 DLRLNY

-196 GEVTPDSLVLTI
+196 GETTPDSLVLTF
-208 TPMAGGAGTP
+208 TPMAGGAGAP
-218 ELAGGLAN
+218 ELDDALAN

-238 YTDTTSLD
+238 YTDTASLNK
-246 AIKAFLSDST
+246 IKEFLSDST
-256 GRWSYSQQ
+256 GRWSYAEQ

-287 NDQHASLLGMH
+287 NDQHASLLGV
-298 NSPTPAYI
+298 NGSPTPSYI

-325 PLQTLTVSGVLA
+325 PLQTLAISGVLA

-356 ISTMTVAD
+356 ISTVTVTD

-376 YQTNKY
+376 YQKNKY

-421 GTRFATGSAIITP
+421 GTRFAPGSAIITP
-434 NVIRA
+434 NIIRA

-456 AKGFARGLIVEKNA
+456 AKGFAKGLIVEKSA

-497 RLQAAV
+497 RLQASA

>member
-1 MTIPFTN
+1 
-8 IPSNLRTPLFFAEF
+8 
-22 DNSQANTA
+22 
-30 STTQRTLIIGQ
+30 
-41 ALPESSL
+41 
-48 PANVPLLVSST
+48 
-59 ATVAG
+59 
-64 LAGAGSMLHGQ
+64 LHGQ
-75 MAAYLANDTAG
+75 MAAYLANDIAG
-86 EVYLLPLSDTDAM
+86 EIYILPLSDATAM

-109 TPASA
+109 TQASA

-119 LYIGGIR
+119 LYIAGIR
-126 VQTTVVAT
+126 VQVAVVAT
-134 DDANAVATALAAA
+134 DEVAAVATALTAA
-147 IEGKPELP
+147 INTTASLP
-155 VTVVHTES
+155 VT
-163 VAAEDG
+163 AAAVG
-169 IIVLTAKN
+169 AVITLTAKN
-177 KGAHGNN
+177 KGAHGNTL
-184 IDLRLNY
+184 DLRLNY

-196 GEVTPDSLVLTI
+196 GETTPDSLVLTF
-208 TPMAGGAGTP
+208 TPMAGGAGAP
-218 ELAGGLAN
+218 ELDDALAN

-238 YTDTTSLD
+238 YTDTASLNK
-246 AIKAFLSDST
+246 IKEFLSDST
-256 GRWSYSQQ
+256 GRWSYAEQ

-287 NDQHASLLGMH
+287 NDQHASLLGV
-298 NSPTPAYI
+298 NGSPTPSYI

-325 PLQTLTVSGVLA
+325 PLQTLAISGVLA
-337 PPLSSRFTLTE
+337 PPLASRFTLTE

-356 ISTMTVAD
+356 ISTVTVTD

-376 YQTNKY
+376 YQKNKY

-403 YLRTQVTSKF
+403 FLRTQVTSKF
-413 ARMKLAAD
+413 ARMKLAAN
-421 GTRFATGSAIITP
+421 GTRFAPGSAIITP

-446 TLEFNGYVQD
+446 TLEFNCYVQD
-456 AKGFARGLIVEKNA
+456 AKGFAKGLIVEKNA

-497 RLQAAV
+497 RLQASA

>member
-41 ALPESSL
+41 TLPESTL

-59 ATVAG
+59 ATTAA

-75 MAAYLANDTAG
+75 IAAYLANDTAG
-86 EVYLLPLSDTDAM
+86 EVYLLPLNDADSM
-99 VAATGKITVT
+99 TAAIGKVTVT
-109 TPASA
+109 TPAAA

-134 DDANAVATALAAA
+134 DDVNTIAAALAAA
-147 IEGKPELP
+147 IEGKPDLP
-155 VTVVHTES
+155 VSVVHTGEMVS
-163 VAAEDG
+163 EGAVV
-169 IIVLTAKN
+169 VLAAKN
-177 KGAHGNN
+177 KGAHGND

-191 LGSAG
+191 LDSAG
-196 GEVTPDSLVLTI
+196 GESTPDSLVLTL
-208 TPMAGGAGTP
+208 TPMAGGTGAP
-218 ELAGGLAN
+218 DLAGGLAN

-238 YTDTTSLD
+238 YTDTVSLD
-246 AIKAFLSDST
+246 ALKAFLSDST

-287 NDQHASLLGMH
+287 NDQHASLLGIH
-298 NSPTPAYI
+298 HSPTPAHI

-325 PLQTLTVSGVLA
+325 PLQTLAVNGVLA

-356 ISTMTVAD
+356 ISTVTVAD

-421 GTRFATGSAIITP
+421 GTRFAAGSAIITP

-456 AKGFARGLIVEKNA
+456 AKGFARGLIVEKSA

-497 RLQAAV
+497 RLQATA

>member
-1 MTIPFTN
+1 MTIPFTH

-30 STTQRTLIIGQ
+30 TTTQRTLIIGQ
-41 ALPESSL
+41 MLNSGTL
-48 PANVPLLVSST
+48 PADVSVLVSSV

-64 LAGAGSMLHGQ
+64 QCGAGSMLHGQ
-75 MAAYLANDTAG
+75 IAAYLANDIAS
-86 EVYLLPLSDTDAM
+86 EIYILPLADTEAM

-109 TPASA
+109 TQASA

-119 LYIGGIR
+119 LYIAGIR
-126 VQTTVVAT
+126 VQVAVVAT
-134 DDANAVATALAAA
+134 DEVAAVATALTAA
-147 IEGKPELP
+147 INTATSLP
-155 VTVVHTES
+155 VT
-163 VAAEDG
+163 AAAVDAV
-169 IIVLTAKN
+169 ITLTAKN
-177 KGAHGNN
+177 KGAHGNT

-196 GEVTPDSLVLTI
+196 GETTPDSLVLAF
-208 TPMAGGAGTP
+208 TPMAGGAGAP
-218 ELAGGLAN
+218 ELDDALAN

-238 YTDTTSLD
+238 YTDTASLNK
-246 AIKAFLSDST
+246 IKDFLSDST
-256 GRWSYSQQ
+256 GRWSYAEQ

-287 NDQHASLLGMH
+287 NDQHASLLGV
-298 NSPTPAYI
+298 NGSPTPSYI

-325 PLQTLTVSGVLA
+325 PLQTLAISGVLA
-337 PPLSSRFTLTE
+337 PPLASRFTLTE

-356 ISTMTVAD
+356 ISTITTAD

-376 YQTNKY
+376 YQKNKY

-403 YLRTQVTSKF
+403 FLRTQVTSKF

-421 GTRFATGSAIITP
+421 GTRFAPGSAIITP

-456 AKGFARGLIVEKNA
+456 AKGFAKGLIVEKSA

-497 RLQAAV
+497 RLQASA

>member
-1 MTIPFTN
+1 MTIPFTH

-30 STTQRTLIIGQ
+30 TTTQRTLIIGQ
-41 ALPESSL
+41 MLNAGTLS
-48 PANVPLLVSST
+48 ADVPVLVSSV

-64 LAGAGSMLHGQ
+64 QCGAGSMLHGQ
-75 MAAYLANDTAG
+75 IAAYLANDIAG
-86 EVYLLPLSDTDAM
+86 EVYILPLADTEAM

-109 TPASA
+109 TQASA

-119 LYIGGIR
+119 LYIAGIR
-126 VQTTVVAT
+126 VQVAVVAT
-134 DDANAVATALAAA
+134 DEVAAVATALTAA
-147 IEGKPELP
+147 INTTTSLP
-155 VTVVHTES
+155 VT
-163 VAAEDG
+163 AAAVDAV
-169 IIVLTAKN
+169 ITLTAKN
-177 KGAHGNN
+177 KGAHGNT

-196 GEVTPDSLVLTI
+196 GETTPDSLVLAF
-208 TPMAGGAGTP
+208 TPMAGGAGAP
-218 ELAGGLAN
+218 ELDDALAN

-238 YTDTTSLD
+238 YTDTASLN
-246 AIKAFLSDST
+246 KLKEFLSDST
-256 GRWSYSQQ
+256 GRWSYAEQ

-287 NDQHASLLGMH
+287 NDQHASLLGV
-298 NSPTPAYI
+298 NGSPTPSYI

-325 PLQTLTVSGVLA
+325 PLQTLAISGVLA
-337 PPLSSRFTLTE
+337 PPLASRFTLTE

-356 ISTMTVAD
+356 ISTVTTAD

-376 YQTNKY
+376 YQKNKY

-403 YLRTQVTSKF
+403 FLRTQVTSKF

-421 GTRFATGSAIITP
+421 GTRFAPGSAIITP

-456 AKGFARGLIVEKNA
+456 AKGFAKGLIVEKSA

-497 RLQAAV
+497 RLQASA

>member
-1 MTIPFTN
+1 MTIPFTH

-30 STTQRTLIIGQ
+30 TTTQRTLIIGQ
-41 ALPESSL
+41 MLNAGTL
-48 PANVPLLVSST
+48 PADVPVLVSSV

-64 LAGAGSMLHGQ
+64 QCGAGSMLHGQ
-75 MAAYLANDTAG
+75 MAAYLANDIAG
-86 EVYLLPLSDTDAM
+86 EIYILPLADTEAM

-109 TPASA
+109 TQASA

-119 LYIGGIR
+119 LYIAGIR
-126 VQTTVVAT
+126 VQVAVVAT
-134 DDANAVATALAAA
+134 DEVAAVATALTAA
-147 IEGKPELP
+147 INTTTSLP
-155 VTVVHTES
+155 VT
-163 VAAEDG
+163 AAAVDAV
-169 IIVLTAKN
+169 ITLTAKN
-177 KGAHGNN
+177 KGAHGNT

-191 LGSAG
+191 LGSAS
-196 GEVTPDSLVLTI
+196 GETTPDSLVLAF
-208 TPMAGGAGTP
+208 TPMAGGAGAP
-218 ELAGGLAN
+218 ELDDALAN

-238 YTDTTSLD
+238 YTDTASLNK
-246 AIKAFLSDST
+246 IKDFLSDST
-256 GRWSYSQQ
+256 GRWSYAEQ

-287 NDQHASLLGMH
+287 NDQHASLLGV
-298 NSPTPAYI
+298 NGSPTPSYI

-325 PLQTLTVSGVLA
+325 PLQTLAIGGVLA
-337 PPLSSRFTLTE
+337 PPLASRFTLTE

-356 ISTMTVAD
+356 ISTVTTAD

-376 YQTNKY
+376 YQKNKY

-403 YLRTQVTSKF
+403 FLRTQVTSKF

-421 GTRFATGSAIITP
+421 GTRFAPGSAIITP

-456 AKGFARGLIVEKNA
+456 AKGFAKGLIVEKSA

-497 RLQAAV
+497 RLQASA

>member
-1 MTIPFTN
+1 MTLPFSHIPN
-8 IPSNLRTPLFFAEF
+8 NLRTPLFFAEF
-22 DNSQANTA
+22 DNSQANSAT
-30 STTQRTLIIGQ
+30 TTQRTLIIGQ
-41 ALPESSL
+41 MLAAATLPPNL
-48 PANVPLLVSST
+48 PVLVSSV

-64 LAGAGSMLHGQ
+64 LCGAGSMLQGQ
-75 MAAYLANDTAG
+75 MAAYLANDIAG
-86 EVYLLPLSDTDAM
+86 EIYILPLSDAEAM

-114 TGVIS
+114 TGAIS
-119 LYIGGIR
+119 LYIAGIR
-126 VQTTVVAT
+126 VQIAVVAT
-134 DDANAVATALAAA
+134 DDVATIATALTTAINAATALPVIATAAA
-147 IEGKPELP
+147 GVI
-155 VTVVHTES
+155 T
-163 VAAEDG
+163 
-169 IIVLTAKN
+169 LTAKN
-177 KGAHGNN
+177 KGAHGNA
-184 IDLRLNY
+184 IDVRLNY

-196 GEVTPDSLVLTI
+196 GENTPDSLALTI
-208 TPMAGGAGTP
+208 TPMSGGAGAP
-218 ELAGGLAN
+218 ELDDALAN

-238 YTDTTSLD
+238 YTDTASLNKLKD
-246 AIKAFLSDST
+246 FLSDST
-256 GRWSYSQQ
+256 GRWSYAEQ

-287 NDQHASLLGMH
+287 NDQHASLLGV
-298 NSPTPAYI
+298 NGSPTPSYI

-325 PLQTLTVSGVLA
+325 PLQTLSIAGVLA
-337 PPLSSRFTLTE
+337 PPLASRFTLTE

-356 ISTMTVAD
+356 ISTVTVAD

-376 YQTNKY
+376 YQKNGF

-403 YLRTQVTSKF
+403 YMRTQVTSKF

-421 GTRFATGSAIITP
+421 GTRFAPGSAIITP

-446 TLEFNGYVQD
+446 SLEFSGYVQD
-456 AKGFARGLIVEKNA
+456 AKGFAKGLIVEKSA

-497 RLQAAV
+497 RLQASA